1 MRSATPL
8 LLVAPAL
15 LYLAFFLGYPIASA
29 VITGFTDDE
38 GRFTLEHVR
47 FLLYSPLSEF
57 RDALFYTLLLA
68 ALVIPVEAAIALLA
82 TMLLLEP
89 FRGRDAMVYL
99 LALPIAISDVAAGL
113 IWYSMLTGK
122 GFLNKL
128 LMAAGLIEDPIIF
141 FGYEYKWRMILAIFL
156 AEVWRSTAI
165 VFIVVFAGAQLIHRD
180 LMEAAEVFGA
190 GFWVKFTRIL
200 VPLVK
205 PSLQAAL
212 IIRTL
217 FALQVFATVW
227 ILAGRDIPVL
237 AGEAYYSMV
246 QLHYPAAASLYAL
259 VIAVLSAA
267 LSLAYLRL
275 LRAGH
280 LEAGR

>member
-1 MRSATPL
+1 MKGGPL
-8 LLVAPAL
+8 LLAAPAL
-15 LYLAFFLGYPIASA
+15 VYLAFFLGYPIVDAA
-29 VITGFTDDE
+29 ITGFTGED
-38 GRFTLEHVR
+38 GGFTLEHVR

-57 RDALFYTLLLA
+57 REALFYTILLA
-68 ALVIPVEAAIALLA
+68 ALVIPVEAGVALLA

-89 FRGRDAMVYL
+89 FRGRDALVYL

-122 GFLNKL
+122 GFVNKL
-128 LMAAGLIEDPIIF
+128 LISAGIIEDPIIF
-141 FGYEYKWRMILAIFL
+141 FGYEYKWRMLLAIFL

-165 VFIVVFAGAQLIHRD
+165 VFIVVFAGAQLIHRE
-180 LMEAAEVFGA
+180 LLEAAEVFGA
-190 GFWVKFTRIL
+190 SFWVKFTRVL
-200 VPLVK
+200 LPLVK

-237 AGEAYYSMV
+237 AGEAYYSLI

-259 VIAVLSAA
+259 TIAAVSAVLSI
-267 LSLAYLRL
+267 AYLRL

-280 LEAGR
+280 LDAGR